1 MGKSAYGGSDLLWD
15 NNDPYIYVLIT
26 GKSKFKHPYE
36 MEPQPYALAVT
47 FSYDNAE
54 DIQLRQKISERANIR
69 LREQARTRAQIQV

>member
-1 MGKSAYGGSDLLWD
+1 
-15 NNDPYIYVLIT
+15 
-26 GKSKFKHPYE
+26 

-69 LREQARTRAQIQV
+69 LREQVRTRAQIQV

>member
-1 MGKSAYGGSDLLWD
+1 
-15 NNDPYIYVLIT
+15 
-26 GKSKFKHPYE
+26 